1 MPLESIVVEKLRHV
15 GGKTYWEIKS
25 KEVEVIGGA
34 RYVKLPRQGVAHGFA
49 RLCLEKGGAMQQTD
63 KHWSLVMSR
72 GYAHILEQRNLA
84 QADSLM
90 QAQHAVVPELF
101 KAVVQRKAEK
111 TRMSRSKLQE
121 MKQHPD
127 VLTISQPFELTLKRP
142 VHERDDLV
150 VSLDVDIISQI
161 IEYIQAEGWEN
172 SLKRPADLP
181 PGIIRRSKGI
191 YPFQYVWKN
200 ADGKRSRH
208 YARTLE
214 GAILGTEQG
223 PPNDSEPG
231 SDAAPGSDGEQ
242 PGPEAEER

>member
-1 MPLESIVVEKLRHV
+1 
-15 GGKTYWEIKS
+15 
-25 KEVEVIGGA
+25 
-34 RYVKLPRQGVAHGFA
+34 
-49 RLCLEKGGAMQQTD
+49 
-63 KHWSLVMSR
+63 MSR

-84 QADSLM
+84 QSDSLM

-161 IEYIQAEGWEN
+161 IE
-172 SLKRPADLP
+172 
-181 PGIIRRSKGI
+181 
-191 YPFQYVWKN
+191 
-200 ADGKRSRH
+200 
-208 YARTLE
+208 
-214 GAILGTEQG
+214 
-223 PPNDSEPG
+223 
-231 SDAAPGSDGEQ
+231 
-242 PGPEAEER
+242 